1 MARPHLTLMVLAIL
15 ATSGLAS
22 PGLAKEPSS
31 VPSAQQANSYYTDGL
46 TKLKAALALQPNT
59 GKAKNVI
66 LFIGDGMGISTITAT
81 RIYAGQQ
88 AGRDGP
94 SNSLAFEALP
104 YLALSKTYSH
114 DSLVTDSAPSASA
127 MMTGVKTKNG
137 SIGVDGSV
145 IEEDCNSLMTSKVTN
160 LAELAKAAG
169 RSTGA
174 VTTTRIT
181 DATPASTYGHT
192 PFRRWEGDQDMP
204 PEAKAAGCIDLARQL
219 VEAPFGGPL
228 DVVMG
233 GGRSRFRPED
243 QGGGRTDGLDLIKA
257 WQTKAGS
264 DGVYVSTAAELAEL
278 KPGQAK
284 KILGLFAEESLP
296 YEAERAMLG
305 QDKPTLTAMTVA
317 AIDALSANPK
327 GYFLMV
333 EGGRIDHGSHANNA
347 YRTLTETIELSK
359 AVAAAM
365 AKVNLQETLIIVT
378 ADHSHG
384 LVISGYPSRS
394 APILGLA
401 DDSSSPIHAPVMA
414 RDGKPYTIL
423 SFATGPGGP
432 EGNDPRD
439 DLSQTN
445 TQDPDYRQQAGIPA
459 SSAAHSGEDVAIFAG
474 GPQAHLF
481 HGVVEESYIF
491 QVMRHALGL

>member
-1 MARPHLTLMVLAIL
+1 MALALL
-15 ATSGLAS
+15 AAGGLAS

-243 QGGGRTDGLDLIKA
+243 QGGGRTDGLDLIEA

-264 DGVYVSTAAELAEL
+264 DGVYVSTAAELAAL

-284 KILGLFAEESLP
+284 KILGLFAEDSLP

-305 QDKPTLTAMTVA
+305 RDKPTLTAMTVA

-333 EGGRIDHGSHANNA
+333 EGGRIDHGNHANNA

-384 LVISGYPSRS
+384 LVLSGYPSRT

-401 DDSSSPIHAPVMA
+401 DDSNSPLHEPAKA